1 MNQVPG
7 SFSAASAPSGDCGR
21 VLVTLP
27 AASSPRSTAEE
38 EQDTKTRVRTV
49 ETTATVQELERKKE
63 SKIEKEK
70 KNRGAIPPTVFH
82 LLQNVPKHLRGV
94 KILL

>member
-70 KNRGAIPPTVFH
+70 KTEALF
-82 LLQNVPKHLRGV
+82 LLLYFTSYKMSQNISEV
-94 KILL
+94 